1 MNHTCNL
8 FGTLWRTGK
17 WGRAEPRLALR
28 RDLKQELR
36 LLEDRGWV
44 ETKYKGHQGTREVS
58 CEETWARPGAF
69 ILKTALAE
77 GREWWYQPWG
87 KMPFW
92 VWGILCGTQGL
103 GITQSQEACTLWQG
117 GMIHTVLGVSYAT
130 PGAAVCK
137 GFVVMLRRIHFCQVA
152 GNLLIWH
159 YHTLLDIGYS

>member
-17 WGRAEPRLALR
+17 WGRAEPRLALKQ
-28 RDLKQELR
+28 DLKQELR

-77 GREWWYQPWG
+77 GREWRYQPWG

-103 GITQSQEACTLWQG
+103 GITQSQEACVLWQG
-117 GMIHTVLGVSYAT
+117 GMIHTVLVFPMPPQGQQ
-130 PGAAVCK
+130 
-137 GFVVMLRRIHFCQVA
+137 FVR
-152 GNLLIWH
+152 GLLLCLEES
-159 YHTLLDIGYS
+159 TFVRSLETC